1 MTKKKHYHSPILVE
15 NAYVWGALKTSWFF
29 WERPIKEAHWKK
41 IIGFWDAPH
50 LDVPTTSNQ
59 NELQVG
65 TLYTF
70 TWHHVSVFWQIFTLF
85 SCKCIWFTFTHD
97 LRITYTIIKFTCTTL
112 ELDTRPI
119 YLLEMIQ
126 HLKETKEQGQCL
138 LYFEW
143 WKKKN
148 RIFQNFKFLMFNVG
162 IGWIL
167 KQICK

>member
-1 MTKKKHYHSPILVE
+1 MAKKKHYHSPILVE

-41 IIGFWDAPH
+41 IIGLWDAPH

-97 LRITYTIIKFTCTTL
+97 LRITNTIIKFTCTTL

-143 WKKKN
+143 WKKK
-148 RIFQNFKFLMFNVG
+148 IVYFKISNFWCLM
-162 IGWIL
+162 L
-167 KQICK
+167 ELDES